1 MKTFLTLANSLSVFR
16 LVVAPVLAWMILSNR
31 WLTASFL
38 LILAILS
45 DIFDGRIARRKK
57 QDSAFG
63 GLLDHSCDAF
73 LVAVLLFV
81 LSKTH
86 GIPLFLPLLVL
97 GSFLQY
103 VLDSKALSGHKLR
116 TSFLGR
122 SNGIAYYVLAS
133 ICIFTEGLGIN
144 FSGNLFIVFAWV
156 LISSTA
162 VSMSERLWTLLNK

>member
-1 MKTFLTLANSLSVFR
+1 
-16 LVVAPVLAWMILSNR
+16 MILSNR

-45 DIFDGRIARRKK
+45 DIFDGRIARRRK